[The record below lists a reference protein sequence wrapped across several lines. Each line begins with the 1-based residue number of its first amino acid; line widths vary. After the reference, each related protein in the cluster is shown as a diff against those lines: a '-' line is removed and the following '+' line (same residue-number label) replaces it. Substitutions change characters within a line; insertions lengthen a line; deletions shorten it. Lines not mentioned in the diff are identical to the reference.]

1 MTIAL
6 ISARNLTKWFDVR
19 KGVSERLLVR
29 EGYLVRAVDG
39 VSFDVARGETLG
51 LIGESGCGKSTLARV
66 VLRLQEPTSG
76 DIVFDGREIGGA
88 PRQEMQRLR
97 SRMQIV
103 FQDPFASLNPRRT
116 VGQIVELPLRVHE
129 PQLSGAE
136 RRARAARM
144 LERVGLPASHLDRY
158 PHQFSGGQRQ
168 RINIA
173 RALIIE
179 PDLVVC
185 DEAVSA
191 LDASV
196 QAQILKLL
204 GELKAEFGLTYLFI
218 SHNLA
223 VVGCVSNR
231 IAVMYLGR
239 IVELGAARDI
249 VAKPLH
255 PYTEL
260 LFRALP
266 KLDGRKSQRISASG
280 DPPSP
285 IRIPPGCRFHTRCP
299 KAVSLCRQVD
309 PALEPTPDGRMV
321 ACHLVEKGH
330 AGGRA

>member
-1 MTIAL
+1 
-6 ISARNLTKWFDVR
+6 
-19 KGVSERLLVR
+19 
-29 EGYLVRAVDG
+29 
-39 VSFDVARGETLG
+39 
-51 LIGESGCGKSTLARV
+51 
-66 VLRLQEPTSG
+66 
-76 DIVFDGREIGGA
+76 
-88 PRQEMQRLR
+88 
-97 SRMQIV
+97 V